1 MLESRRCYGYGMV
14 SPTGYGYDY
23 IIKKDGYSATGGSPC
38 KTQSEAMRK
47 AKKFIRECDSWKGA
61 EVEIIPY
68 RAYKGY

>member
-14 SPTGYGYDY
+14 SSNGYGYDY
-23 IIKKDGYSATGGSPC
+23 MVKKDGHSVVGGSPC

-47 AKKFIRECDSWKGA
+47 AKKFIRECDWWKGA
-61 EVEIIPY
+61 DVEIIPY